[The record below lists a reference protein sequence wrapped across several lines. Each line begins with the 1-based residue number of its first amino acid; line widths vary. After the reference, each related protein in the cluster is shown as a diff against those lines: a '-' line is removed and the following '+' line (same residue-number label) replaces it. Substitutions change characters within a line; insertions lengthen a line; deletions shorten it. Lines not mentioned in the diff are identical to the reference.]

1 MVKETFQIFRIDFA
15 QMDYMDGLPWETW
28 RDLKAC
34 LDEEGAVSLVMQ
46 QLLEGGFNNKRSY
59 KYYPDRS
66 DRDKSKAQFM
76 IDCKEP

>member
-1 MVKETFQIFRIDFA
+1 MRRWAIW
-15 QMDYMDGLPWETW
+15 M
-28 RDLKAC
+28 AC
-34 LDEEGAVSLVMQ
+34 LDEEGAVGLVMQ

-66 DRDKSKAQFM
+66 DNDKSKAQFM